1 MKKAAVYSGILA
13 AVSFAAVYV
22 ALCYLVPGWR
32 LKLTAP
38 AGAYFIQSLRHMALL
53 KGIFA
58 MAAGLV
64 AATLPFW
71 GLLRGSAAEE
81 N

>member
-1 MKKAAVYSGILA
+1 MKKPLISAILA
-13 AVSFAAVYV
+13 VIAFMAVYV
-22 ALCYLVPGWR
+22 ALCYLVPDWR
-32 LKLTAP
+32 LKLAAP

-71 GLLRGSAAEE
+71 GLLREPAEE

>member
-1 MKKAAVYSGILA
+1 MKKSLISAILA
-13 AVSFAAVYV
+13 VIAFMAAYV

-32 LKLTAP
+32 LKLAAP

-71 GLLRGSAAEE
+71 GLLREPAEE

>member
-1 MKKAAVYSGILA
+1 MKKTAVISGILA
-13 AVSFAAVYV
+13 AVSFMAVYM
-22 ALCYLVPGWR
+22 ALCYLVPDWR
-32 LKLTAP
+32 LKLAAP
-38 AGAYFIQSLRHMALL
+38 AGAYFIQSLRHMVLL

-71 GLLRGSAAEE
+71 GLLREPTEE